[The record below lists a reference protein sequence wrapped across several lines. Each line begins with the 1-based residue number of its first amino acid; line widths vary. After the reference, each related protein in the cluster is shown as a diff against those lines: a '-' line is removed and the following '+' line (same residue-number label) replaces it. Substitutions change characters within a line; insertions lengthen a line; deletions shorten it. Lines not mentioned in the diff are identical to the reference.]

1 MNKILTLFFS
11 ISLCSYLLAN
21 DINDV
26 YKRCVAC
33 HGAKGELPALGRNI
47 IISKLSK
54 DEFIKSLKEYK
65 NGNKNISGLGGIM
78 QAQAYTL
85 NEKDFEKLAQMF
97 NLLNKKEKR

>member
-1 MNKILTLFFS
+1 MNKICTFFFS

-33 HGAKGELPALGRNI
+33 HGVKGEVSALGRNI

-54 DEFIKSLKEYK
+54 DEFIKSLIEYK
-65 NGNKNISGLGGIM
+65 NSNKNISGLGGIM
-78 QAQAYTL
+78 QAQVYNL
-85 NEKDFEKLAQMF
+85 NEKDFEDLAQMF
-97 NLLNKKEKR
+97 KLLNKKD